1 MMLLAT
7 SLLIAASGAAQAQQA
22 GRLAG
27 QPLPELDRAF
37 DRHQG
42 WTGADAAYSV
52 QLTDELT
59 LWLFGDT
66 FLGAVREGKR
76 VESVMVRN
84 TIALQSGS
92 PPTARNLAF
101 FHGLDASGKPDS
113 FFRREGSPNWFWPL
127 QGIRTRKGLFVF
139 LTEIE
144 KTDAADVFGF
154 RQVGVWLA
162 RIPNWRSHP
171 SRWRIAYT
179 PVPHCRIDALR
190 GTTFGTA
197 VLLHAEELYIYGVA
211 EERCQGALKKSLV
224 MARAPAHDPADFEG
238 WRFRGS
244 RGWMAD
250 PAAAVPIRDSVASEL
265 SVTYDQATERFLL
278 TCSRDG
284 LSPEIWVAAARRPWG
299 PFEAERV
306 VYSCPEPARDPTV
319 FCYAAKAHA
328 GLASPERLVLTYV
341 ANSTRFER
349 ILEDSSLYRPR
360 FVSVELGPARPW
372 RRFNASSA
380 AWAPAPGS
388 GSSERR

>member
-1 MMLLAT
+1 MLLAT
-7 SLLIAASGAAQAQQA
+7 CLMFAAPIAARAQEA

-27 QPLPELDRAF
+27 QPVPELDRAF
-37 DRHQG
+37 DRRQG

-52 QLTDELT
+52 HLTDELT

-66 FLGAVREGKR
+66 FLGAVRQGKR

-84 TIALQSGS
+84 TIGLQSGAS
-92 PPTARNLAF
+92 PTPHSMAF

-113 FFRREGSPNWFWPL
+113 FFRRDGSSNWFWPL

-162 RIPNWRSHP
+162 HIPNWRSHP
-171 SRWRIAYT
+171 SRWRIAYR
-179 PVPHCRIDALR
+179 PVPHCRIDSLG

-197 VLLHAEELYIYGVA
+197 VLRRPEELYIYGVA

-224 MARAPAHDPADFEG
+224 LARAPAHDPADFAR

-244 RGWMAD
+244 RGWTAD

-265 SVTYDQATERFLL
+265 SVTYDEESERFLL

-299 PFEAERV
+299 PFEPERV
-306 VYSCPEPARDPTV
+306 VYSCREPARDPTV

-328 GLASPERLVLTYV
+328 GLASPGRLVLTYV

-349 ILEDSSLYRPR
+349 ILEDASLYRPR
-360 FVSVELGPARPW
+360 FVSVRLRPAGP
-372 RRFNASSA
+372 
-380 AWAPAPGS
+380 
-388 GSSERR
+388 